1 MTRSAQATRGRSS
14 RTVGRFAPSPSG
26 SLHIG
31 NLRTALAAWAL
42 ARRQGGR
49 FLLRMEDL
57 TTGAEP
63 VAESE
68 QISDLAL
75 LGIDFDGPLVR
86 QSQRRGRYDE
96 VLADLLKR
104 GLIYECFCTR
114 REIRDATR
122 APHGPIDAYPGICA
136 DLSDTARREILEQ
149 GRRPALRVRCGGQR
163 AEFVDRMLGD
173 MSGIADDFVV
183 RRGDG
188 LYAYNFAVVIDDAD
202 FGINQVVRGDDLVDS
217 TPRQIALADL
227 LGFPR
232 PEYVHIPLVVGP
244 DGERLSKRHG
254 AVGLHEILANGI
266 PIGRIRARLARSLGA
281 EYSGQDLDPDRI
293 PPLLNVE
300 NIPRDPWVL
309 DPDLIEW

>member
-1 MTRSAQATRGRSS
+1 
-14 RTVGRFAPSPSG
+14 
-26 SLHIG
+26 
-31 NLRTALAAWAL
+31 
-42 ARRQGGR
+42 
-49 FLLRMEDL
+49 
-57 TTGAEP
+57 
-63 VAESE
+63 
-68 QISDLAL
+68 
-75 LGIDFDGPLVR
+75 
-86 QSQRRGRYDE
+86 
-96 VLADLLKR
+96 
-104 GLIYECFCTR
+104 
-114 REIRDATR
+114 
-122 APHGPIDAYPGICA
+122 
-136 DLSDTARREILEQ
+136 
-149 GRRPALRVRCGGQR
+149 
-163 AEFVDRMLGD
+163 MLGD